1 MPLPTPPTPHPKN
14 DQLEEFV
21 FERGLW
27 NRAWFMILLCLVFV
41 TLDWELLPVWVFP
54 FIFVFP
60 VMLVAW
66 NRSLGFA
73 ISCAVVLSLTR
84 MAHQLIFSPHPE
96 FWNELTDV
104 LIRFFVLVLLAALT
118 WQLGRQSRQL
128 RQRVRSLEGM
138 LPICSFCKRIRDD
151 RSNWVQME
159 QYISSHSEAEFSHGL
174 CPDCAQKYYVGFVP
188 KK

>member
-1 MPLPTPPTPHPKN
+1 MEMLI
-14 DQLEEFV
+14 

-27 NRAWFMILLCLVFV
+27 DQAWFQILLCLVFI
-41 TLDWELLPVWVFP
+41 TLDWELMPVWVFP

-66 NRSLGFA
+66 NHSLGFA
-73 ISCAVVLSLTR
+73 LACAGGLSLTR
-84 MAHQLIFSPHPE
+84 MANQL
-96 FWNELTDV
+96 
-104 LIRFFVLVLLAALT
+104 LIRFFVLMLLAMLT

-138 LPICSFCKRIRDD
+138 LPICSFCKRIRDNG
-151 RSNWVQME
+151 SNWVQME

-174 CPDCAQKYYVGFVP
+174 CPDCAQKYFGGFEP